1 MLLKLFFCYHYD
13 SNKIDSS
20 VLIFLYNCIQCAS
33 NLSIQSARHLV
44 YLAVRTKC
52 AFQYAISVFEICFGQ
67 LTMMSTTKYFS
78 AGSLIADSRELATGL
93 MVITSG
99 SVGIE
104 LPMDSIEA
112 DEENSKPNG
121 TTLLYILGRG

>member
-1 MLLKLFFCYHYD
+1 
-13 SNKIDSS
+13 
-20 VLIFLYNCIQCAS
+20 
-33 NLSIQSARHLV
+33 
-44 YLAVRTKC
+44 
-52 AFQYAISVFEICFGQ
+52 
-67 LTMMSTTKYFS
+67 MSKTKYYS

-121 TTLLYILGRG
+121 TTLLYILGRGWVDIMLDFLEDES

>member
-1 MLLKLFFCYHYD
+1 M
-13 SNKIDSS
+13 
-20 VLIFLYNCIQCAS
+20 
-33 NLSIQSARHLV
+33 
-44 YLAVRTKC
+44 
-52 AFQYAISVFEICFGQ
+52 FGQ

-78 AGSLIADSRELATGL
+78 EGSLIADSRELANGL

-99 SVGIE
+99 TVGIE
-104 LPMDSIEA
+104 LPVDSAEA